1 MRLVARATAAEID
14 AGHRHHVERRGVM
27 LGHVQAIDAGLVGGL
42 DEGEPLVEQGG
53 ERPLA
58 VLDVVEQ
65 PDFHFSSNRPILR
78 MTGMSRL
85 ASAST
90 NAANSGWSM

>member
-1 MRLVARATAAEID
+1 
-14 AGHRHHVERRGVM
+14 M
-27 LGHVQAIDAGLVGGL
+27 LGHVEAIDAGLVGGL
-42 DEGEPLVEQGG
+42 DEGEPLDEQGG

-90 NAANSGWSM
+90 NAAKSGWSM